1 MLAMSRMTL
10 WLAQR
15 GAGFRVRVGGG
26 AGVEIEVECSRT
38 RRGKQTRVRHCPRR
52 DVKATPHGTTQGRA
66 NE

>member
-26 AGVEIEVECSRT
+26 AGVEIEV
-38 RRGKQTRVRHCPRR
+38 
-52 DVKATPHGTTQGRA
+52 
-66 NE
+66 